1 MFEKSLLN
9 LHSKAR
15 TVQTIDRNMDNKMKT
30 TVRIR
35 LIYALLILIVIIL
48 GLLSRKTAIV
58 PLIVGDI
65 LYAIMMFFI
74 IRFFFL
80 RSSYRNIALISLSIC
95 YLIETSQLYS
105 TPWIDQVRNT
115 TLGALVLGRGFL
127 WSDMLAYTIGVA
139 ICMLTTPYLP
149 KQKNTSNTH

>member
-1 MFEKSLLN
+1 
-9 LHSKAR
+9 
-15 TVQTIDRNMDNKMKT
+15 MKT
-30 TVRIR
+30 AIRIR

-65 LYAIMMFFI
+65 LYAVMMFLI
-74 IRFFFL
+74 IRFWLL
-80 RSSYRNIALISLSIC
+80 RSRYRNIALISLSIC
-95 YLIETSQLYS
+95 YLIEISQLYS
-105 TPWIDQVRNT
+105 APWIDQIRST

-149 KQKNTSNTH
+149 KQKNTINPH